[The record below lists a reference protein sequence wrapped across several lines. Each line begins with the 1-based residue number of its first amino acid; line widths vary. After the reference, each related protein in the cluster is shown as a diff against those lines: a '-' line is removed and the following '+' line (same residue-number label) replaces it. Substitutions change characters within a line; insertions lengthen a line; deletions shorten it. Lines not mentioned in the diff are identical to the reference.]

1 MISCLRV
8 KGISMY
14 PFLFEGD
21 YVVISRISKLRAD
34 DVVVIKHKIFG
45 KIIKRVK
52 EISHDNRLILKSDYS
67 KGISSEKIGPIT
79 KEDILGKVLFR
90 IKVNH

>member
-1 MISCLRV
+1 MN
-8 KGISMY
+8 

-21 YVVISRISKLRAD
+21 YVVISKIPNLRVD

-67 KGISSEKIGPIT
+67 KGISSKQIGSIT

-90 IKVNH
+90 IKGNH